1 MQNLKPTQVSAVVD
15 RPSAVS
21 DVVDRVVGI
30 APAPLLPGEREAD
43 YVNVIA
49 RVVTVARPRDA
60 IEEFLTRDAIDLTW
74 EILRLRRMKVGL
86 LRASMGKG
94 IESVMRSLGYNPV
107 SATELAAGWASG
119 EKSAK
124 NEVAGTLQ
132 KAQLAIEDVMAKTLE
147 GEIDSFE
154 RFDRILA
161 SSEARR
167 NNALSEIDRHRAA
180 LGGAVR
186 HVIDEVQDAE
196 FHDVGTGGAEG
207 GRPS

>member
-1 MQNLKPTQVSAVVD
+1 
-15 RPSAVS
+15 
-21 DVVDRVVGI
+21 
-30 APAPLLPGEREAD
+30 
-43 YVNVIA
+43 
-49 RVVTVARPRDA
+49 
-60 IEEFLTRDAIDLTW
+60 
-74 EILRLRRMKVGL
+74 
-86 LRASMGKG
+86 
-94 IESVMRSLGYNPV
+94 MRGLGYNPV
-107 SATELAAGWASG
+107 AAGKLAAGWASG

-167 NNALSEIDRHRAA
+167 NNALREIDRHRAA

-186 HVIDEVQDAE
+186 QAIDEVQDAE
-196 FHDVGTGGAEG
+196 FRDVDTGEIGGAA
-207 GRPS
+207 PP

>member
-1 MQNLKPTQVSAVVD
+1 MQNLKPTYLSAVAAQ
-15 RPSAVS
+15 PTGVS

-49 RVVTVARPRDA
+49 RVVAVARPRDA

-86 LRASMGKG
+86 LRASMGTG
-94 IESVMRSLGYNPV
+94 IESIMRGLGYNPV
-107 SATELAAGWASG
+107 AAGELAAGWASG

-124 NEVAGTLQ
+124 NEVARALR
-132 KAQLAIEDVMAKTLE
+132 KAQLTMEDVMAKTLE

-154 RFDRILA
+154 RFDRLLA
-161 SSEARR
+161 SSEGRR
-167 NNALSEIDRHRAA
+167 NNALREIDRHRAA

-186 HVIDEVQDAE
+186 QAIDEVQDAE
-196 FHDVGTGGAEG
+196 FRDVDTGEVVGAP
-207 GRPS
+207 PS